1 MALFR
6 IETNGK
12 LEPALQQEW
21 LLTNG
26 IGGFASSSAVGC
38 NRRRYHGML
47 CAATIPPVGRMM
59 TVNRVAEILL
69 LDGASE
75 PTIELSINQFGNSF
89 HPRGD
94 QYLRAFEVEEDS
106 VRWEYQV
113 AEVRIVKECRM
124 YWGKNAT
131 GLRYTIDPGSRRP
144 VEIRLLPFLSMR
156 DFHALRRGGTGN
168 FKTFASEKQ
177 VTVSEGELSVSIQCD
192 NAAFEQKPDWWYGH
206 TYAIETERGQDDR
219 EDLFVPG
226 RFVLRAIGPTTVTLW
241 MSTEPL
247 DGPVFEKASAARPLD
262 TNPRDTFPGVK
273 TSVAL
278 RRLAHAAGD
287 FVVTRKG
294 PDGKPA
300 LTVIAGYPWFGDWG
314 RDTMIAL
321 PGLLLSTGKLDQARA
336 VLCLFAQYVSEG
348 MIPNRFDDY
357 TNQPS
362 YNTVDASLWFIHAC
376 FEYLKAGSDRAA
388 FDSVLRPACAAIV
401 DGYKKGTRYR
411 IKMDESDGL
420 LSQGDE
426 STQLTWM
433 DAKCNDV
440 VFTPRQGKAV
450 EINALWFNALK
461 LLGDDALAEKTADSF
476 RRAFWISP
484 FRGLADVVDGNPWR
498 RDSSMRPNQIFA
510 VSLPNSPLTAAQ
522 QMAVVET
529 VRRELLTPM
538 GLRSLN
544 RGDPRYKPHYTGD
557 GFSRDSA
564 YHNGTVWAWPLGSFL
579 HAWLKVNNRTPAA
592 IEQARQWLSPLI
604 DLMGTGGCIGQV
616 GEIFDADPPHRPVGC
631 FAQAWSVAEALRLAV
646 ELGM

>member
-1 MALFR
+1 
-6 IETNGK
+6 
-12 LEPALQQEW
+12 
-21 LLTNG
+21 
-26 IGGFASSSAVGC
+26 
-38 NRRRYHGML
+38 
-47 CAATIPPVGRMM
+47 MM
-59 TVNRVAEILL
+59 TVNRVGEVLL
-69 LDGASE
+69 LDGKAE
-75 PTIELSINQFGNSF
+75 PMIELSINQFGSSF
-89 HPRGD
+89 HPHGD
-94 QYLRAFEVEEDS
+94 QYLRAFEADVDA

-113 AEVRIVKECRM
+113 ADVRIVKEARM
-124 YWGKNAT
+124 FWGRNAT

-144 VEIRLLPFLSMR
+144 LEIWLLPFLSMR

-168 FKTFASEKQ
+168 FKTFANEKQ
-177 VTVSEGELSVSIQCD
+177 VTVSEGDLSVSLQSD
-192 NAAFEQKPDWWYGH
+192 TATFEQRPDWWYGH
-206 TYAIETERGQDDR
+206 TYPIETQRGQDDR
-219 EDLFVPG
+219 EDLYTPG
-226 RFVLRAIGPTTVTLW
+226 RFVLRSIGPTTVTLW
-241 MSTEPL
+241 MSTDPMEW
-247 DGPVFEKASAARPLD
+247 PVFEKVSAGRPAD
-262 TNPRDTFPGVK
+262 TNPPDTFRGAQ
-273 TSVAL
+273 TSIAL
-278 RRLAHAAGD
+278 KRLAHAASD
-287 FVVTRKG
+287 FVVTRKA

-321 PGLLLSTGKLDQARA
+321 PGLLLNTGKLDQARE

-376 FEYLKAGSDRAA
+376 FEYLNSGGDRAA
-388 FDSVLRPACAAIV
+388 FDNVLRPACQAILT
-401 DGYKKGTRYR
+401 GYRNGTRYHIR
-411 IKMDESDGL
+411 MDESDGL

-450 EINALWFNALK
+450 EINALWYHALK
-461 LLGDDALAEKTADSF
+461 LMGDDALAEKTADSF
-476 RRAFWISP
+476 RKAFWISP

-510 VSLPNSPLTAAQ
+510 VSLPNSPLTPAQ
-522 QMAVVET
+522 QSAVVET

-544 RGDPRYKPHYTGD
+544 RGDPRYKPHYVGD

-564 YHNGTVWAWPLGSFL
+564 YHNGTVWAWPIGAFL
-579 HAWLKVNNRTPAA
+579 YAYLKVNNRSAA
-592 IEQARQWLSPLI
+592 SIEQARQWLSPLI
-604 DLMGTGGCIGQV
+604 DQMSTAGCIGQI
-616 GEIFDADPPHRPVGC
+616 GEIFDAEPPHRPVGC
-631 FAQAWSVAEALRLAV
+631 FAQAWSVAEVLRLAV